1 MATPKLERLAR
12 LSIMTSIWYNNKSP
26 SFCRKLNSLCVLCT
40 NITNMQL
47 MLLHCFDVVGLGPN
61 RKERFFGNNH
71 KQEGVNRLENLFFP
85 PF

>member
-1 MATPKLERLAR
+1 MATPTLERLVR
-12 LSIMTSIWYNNKSP
+12 LSIMTSIWYNKSP

-40 NITNMQL
+40 NMQL
-47 MLLHCFDVVGLGPN
+47 MLLHCFDVVGLVVYLTLN
-61 RKERFFGNNH
+61 RKEPFFGNNH